1 MNQLRSRYPCPAY
14 PINAMDGMSMQMGGM
29 AMAQMNMSMMD
40 QQHHHHHAMMMEQP
54 YQPHQ
59 VMNWG
64 MANNTNC
71 MAMPMPSPSMNM
83 SRSSGG
89 KKDSDAAR
97 IPYPPDF
104 VPTIHHV
111 ICGRGKKSYGHC
123 GNKNFLAIVAHHIDE
138 YSLATT
144 KQEKSDIVQSIV
156 DGLEAK
162 GGFVRLDAK
171 TGLYFQAEEGA
182 GREKT
187 SQALRDCLNHKY
199 KSSKDIKRKNRKEK
213 RLAKQAVHE
222 DVAEKR
228 ATDKKTKSKSTK
240 TTEPKKTE
248 DKAEEKKSVTPP
260 PSPLIMDEVPSLPPL
275 EPEADKVQST
285 SFLAVFNP
293 PRSVSSTS
301 VDMAAAA
308 AAATVATKPMSPSP
322 VLGLWRPKPVKK
334 EESSHVHLIH
344 ELEPLPFR
352 DDEVEKLPEE
362 MSPFDFFGL

>member
-1 MNQLRSRYPCPAY
+1 MNQLRSRFPCPAY
-14 PINAMDGMSMQMGGM
+14 PINPMDGMSMQMGGM
-29 AMAQMNMSMMD
+29 GMAQMNMNMMD
-40 QQHHHHHAMMMEQP
+40 QPQHHPHHTMMMEQA
-54 YQPHQ
+54 YQQHQ
-59 VMNWG
+59 AMNWG
-64 MANNTNC
+64 MTNNTNC
-71 MAMPMPSPSMNM
+71 MNMPMQSPSMSL
-83 SRSSGG
+83 SRPSGSKNG
-89 KKDSDAAR
+89 DAPR

-104 VPTIHHV
+104 VPTVHHV

-123 GNKNFLAIVAHHIDE
+123 GNKNFLAIVSRHIDE

-213 RLAKQAVHE
+213 RLAKQAVYE

-228 ATDKKTKSKSTK
+228 AADKKPKSKSTK
-240 TTEPKKTE
+240 AT
-248 DKAEEKKSVTPP
+248 EEKKSEEKEEEKTAVTPA

-275 EPEADKVQST
+275 DLEADKVQST
-285 SFLAVFNP
+285 SSFAAFNP

-334 EESSHVHLIH
+334 EVSSHVHLIH

-362 MSPFDFFGL
+362 MGPFDFFGL